1 MRGSSGLEIAL
12 CGADGPAH
20 LVPMELE
27 PNLLGA
33 STKRCKHRMAGPHT
47 VKERVGLGMSMNVRQ
62 LFTADNPHGATLL
75 HAVCPSQQC

>member
-12 CGADGPAH
+12 CGTDSPAH

-33 STKRCKHRMAGPHT
+33 STKRCKHRMAGPHSKGAGGPWH
-47 VKERVGLGMSMNVRQ
+47 VNERQ
-62 LFTADNPHGATLL
+62 TTL
-75 HAVCPSQQC
+75 H